1 MKEFMVFCGIIIGML
16 MMVVICFKIAKSKKV
31 QRFLLKEGPNWI
43 LGQVDETIIEEMKE
57 IARKGY
63 ENKETLVEASK
74 KYTIVIELVNE
85 YVEGISVKYQTATV
99 MKSKEELHVFD
110 TGVSEKRAR
119 EAPGFCLCVIVFF
132 TVMLISMGVSVFIW

>member
-1 MKEFMVFCGIIIGML
+1 MKELMVFCGVIIGVML
-16 MMVVICFKIAKSKKV
+16 MMVICFQIAKSKKV
-31 QRFLLKEGPNWI
+31 QRFLLEGPNWI

-74 KYTIVIELVNE
+74 KYTIVIELVNGH
-85 YVEGISVKYQTATV
+85 VEEISVKYQTATV
-99 MKSKEELHVFD
+99 TKSKKGLHVFD

-119 EAPGFCLCVIVFF
+119 EEACFYLCIIVFF
-132 TVMLISMGVSVFIW
+132 TVMLISMVVNGLI

>member
-1 MKEFMVFCGIIIGML
+1 MKELMVFCGIIIGML

-31 QRFLLKEGPNWI
+31 QRLLLEDGQKWI

-74 KYTIVIELVNE
+74 KYSIVIELVNGH
-85 YVEGISVKYQTATV
+85 VEGISVKYQTATV
-99 MKSKEELHVFD
+99 TKSKKGLNVLD
-110 TGVSEKRAR
+110 AGVSEKRAR
-119 EAPGFCLCVIVFF
+119 EATCFYLCIIVFF
-132 TVMLISMGVSVFIW
+132 TVMLISMGGSGFIW

>member
-1 MKEFMVFCGIIIGML
+1 MKELMVFCGIIIGML

-31 QRFLLKEGPNWI
+31 QRFLLEDGQKWI

-74 KYTIVIELVNE
+74 RYTIVIVLANGH
-85 YVEGISVKYQTATV
+85 VEDRKSVV
-99 MKSKEELHVFD
+99 
-110 TGVSEKRAR
+110 
-119 EAPGFCLCVIVFF
+119 
-132 TVMLISMGVSVFIW
+132 